1 MRNIVLPETFIKV
14 IAAKGGLYSRIWF
27 YWLGNF
33 VDEIEDEGFI
43 DKQMGAFPQIS
54 EIREI
59 YNFGIQH
66 LRQHIEIVEVEV
78 ENEKDF
84 RHKILVEVIEYLNSK
99 AETTYRPVGKTK
111 DIVYTRI
118 KEGYT
123 LSDFKIVIDKKT
135 KEWMGTKDEM
145 YLRPLTLFSTKFENY
160 LNGKTA
166 KSNGSDNFNNFAKTI
181 ADAKVLVGIYRE

>member
-1 MRNIVLPETFIKV
+1 MRNIVLPEKFIKE

-33 VDEIEDEGFI
+33 VDEIDEEGFI
-43 DKQMGAFPQIS
+43 EKQMGSFPKIS

-59 YNFGIQH
+59 YDFGIHH
-66 LRQHIEIVEVEV
+66 LRQGLEIIETDKQDKI
-78 ENEKDF
+78 KY
-84 RHKILVEVIEYLNSK
+84 KILVEVIEYLNAK
-99 AETTYRPVGKTK
+99 AETTYKPMGKSK

-123 LSDFKIVIDKKT
+123 LSVVIDKKT
-135 KEWMGTKDEM
+135 KEWLGTDDEK
-145 YLRPLTLFSTKFENY
+145 YLRPLTLFGTKFENY

-166 KSNGSDNFNNFAKTI
+166 RKKGSESFDNFARTI
-181 ADAKVLVGIYRE
+181 AEAKALIGIYGE